1 MCSIIMLVCGSAA
14 RDVGDYHLNDGDG
27 GNVLGIFFFFFYY
40 IITRLSIM
48 IVFFFLATHLV
59 EV

>member
-14 RDVGDYHLNDGDG
+14 RDVGDYHLDDDEGTCSA
-27 GNVLGIFFFFFYY
+27 FFFILYY
-40 IITRLSIM
+40 YTPVHYDR
-48 IVFFFLATHLV
+48 VFFFLATHLV